1 MFSIKCFSFCFLLD
15 FNECVHD
22 GHDCH
27 PNATCDNYH
36 GSYFCHCNKGYE
48 GNGKNCTNVDEC
60 DTNTHN
66 CHSNATCRDKDGSFD
81 CTCNTGFTGQGVN
94 CTNIDECATQTHNCA
109 LNATCSDNQGSFAC
123 SCNPGH
129 TGNGTTCLGMM
140 NLLSILSISFIFHIS
155 YLLYFILPNQVCLI
169 KSALTSYTNLRCL
182 HKFET
187 SLKHLFVCKVPCSLL
202 NAFHSVSF

>member
-1 MFSIKCFSFCFLLD
+1 MLRKERHTVRKGKRLGFLPTSNSGWAATSKD
-15 FNECVHD
+15 KATAMITD
-22 GHDCH
+22 W
-27 PNATCDNYH
+27 PN
-36 GSYFCHCNKGYE
+36 
-48 GNGKNCTNVDEC
+48 
-60 DTNTHN
+60 
-66 CHSNATCRDKDGSFD
+66 GSFD

-140 NLLSILSISFIFHIS
+140 NLSILSISFIRFHIS
-155 YLLYFILPNQVCLI
+155 YLLYFILPNQVCPI

-182 HKFET
+182 HRFAT
-187 SLKHLFVCKVPCSLL
+187 SLEHLFVWGYLVRYHVLY
-202 NAFHSVSF
+202 